1 MTLTPFGGS
10 PRLTSVESIEGFPR
24 SETPQIRTKT
34 SHQRW
39 KASWAAESKAGR
51 VQAHAGSDQEGLAG
65 THRPKQSRERPART
79 NEDREDRTQ
88 GVLAYFA
95 RGVF

>member
-1 MTLTPFGGS
+1 MPLPEVHVGQEDTNNLHGDTGTYSFHLMNELNQS
-10 PRLTSVESIEGFPR
+10 PG
-24 SETPQIRTKT
+24 Q
-34 SHQRW
+34 
-39 KASWAAESKAGR
+39 ASWAAESKAGR